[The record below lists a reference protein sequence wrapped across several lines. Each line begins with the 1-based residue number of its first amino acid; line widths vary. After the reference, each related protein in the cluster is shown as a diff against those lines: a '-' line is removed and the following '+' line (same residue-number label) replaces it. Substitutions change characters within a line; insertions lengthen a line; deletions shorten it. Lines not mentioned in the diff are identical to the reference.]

1 MGAAQEAVEI
11 WRQLAEV
18 DPGSYLSD
26 LGAMLSNLGIWLG
39 EAGQGEAALES
50 TKEAVEIFHQ
60 MAELDPDAY
69 LPSLISSLNDYSVRL
84 TEIGRS
90 AEVNEAWES
99 AIAALHDD
107 TSRHVLQVEQARWLL
122 SRSEASR
129 GVALLVKILAASPLS
144 GRTETRVRTLLRGHW
159 HSYPGD
165 VENVWQEFQKTS
177 APTWLHLADDHIN
190 TVIAWISSST
200 WDESRQYLAEH
211 SGLILDDMT
220 SVVLDELALMAP
232 AQLIDLHQNLLY
244 SIREYGADA
253 VYRQLVLAE
262 TADQWMAASDW
273 DASRAFI
280 EDHPE
285 LLSDSM
291 TAIMGIKADT
301 GDPTASVHNALLTL
315 ARGPLVLTALIK
327 FCKIWPQHRQRRRAP
342 S

>member
-1 MGAAQEAVEI
+1 M
-11 WRQLAEV
+11 
-18 DPGSYLSD
+18 
-26 LGAMLSNLGIWLG
+26 
-39 EAGQGEAALES
+39 
-50 TKEAVEIFHQ
+50 
-60 MAELDPDAY
+60 
-69 LPSLISSLNDYSVRL
+69 
-84 TEIGRS
+84 
-90 AEVNEAWES
+90 
-99 AIAALHDD
+99 
-107 TSRHVLQVEQARWLL
+107 
-122 SRSEASR
+122 
-129 GVALLVKILAASPLS
+129 KILAASPLS

-315 ARGPLVLTALIK
+315 ARGPLRSNGAYQVLQNLASAQAAAASAIVARDTVQLSACADIEERYHHHVSGMLHKLLAYLIDNPAGPVPGSVGYPLLTRIAASADSGEVEAALAQFAIHLDSITVDK
-327 FCKIWPQHRQRRRAP
+327 ALADQLRQILSLPGRP
-342 S
+342 